1 MKPGHALPPDRS
13 SDIQQATEICTTIG
27 GNCVLCGDVA
37 KYGTSRPGGKV
48 VPFCAGCLIAAV
60 YVYYTKVIERYVPP
74 VSHELIEHD
83 GGSDLFTTPGKVPR
97 LYAEM
102 EGDDEGMGTEG
113 PRHFLVGI
121 AFGVILG
128 ICAVVILWQII
139 ANAG

>member
-1 MKPGHALPPDRS
+1 MNALPPDRS

-37 KYGTSRPGGKV
+37 KYGASRPGANV
-48 VPFCAGCLIAAV
+48 VPFCAGCLLAAV

-83 GGSDLFTTPGKVPR
+83 GGADLFTRPLPRKVPR

-102 EGDDEGMGTEG
+102 DEGMGTEG
-113 PRHFLVGI
+113 PRRFIVGI

-128 ICAVVILWQII
+128 ICAAAILWQII